1 MNNGMKILYSAVAV
15 ALCAASA
22 SSSALE
28 LDQIKQAGE
37 IRIAINEGLP
47 MFSFLGADLQ
57 PDGSDIAAA
66 KLLAKDLGVKLKLVS
81 VSTAARIPTIQ
92 TGKADITV
100 AALSITPER
109 SKVVDFSVPYSMI
122 EITVAAPKDVKI
134 TGYKDLKGVTIGLT
148 RATVNDADIS
158 KNAPDANIR
167 RYEDDATL
175 VTAAVSHQVKAVS
188 SNPAIMGEINKKL
201 TQTPYETKFV
211 QREFELGIALPKN
224 NPKLK
229 AWLDQWVRTN
239 LKNGKLNDIYKQYHE
254 GRGLSENVLKGG
266 NAG

>member
-1 MNNGMKILYSAVAV
+1 MNNSRAKILSAAAAL
-15 ALCAASA
+15 ALCVVAT
-22 SSSALE
+22 SSSARD
-28 LDQIKQAGE
+28 LDEIKQSGE

-47 MFSFLGADLQ
+47 MFSYLGADMQ
-57 PDGSDIAAA
+57 PEGSDIAAA
-66 KLLAKDLGVKLKLVS
+66 KLIAEDLGVKLKMVS

-109 SKVVDFSVPYSMI
+109 QQVVDFSIPYSMI
-122 EITVAAPKDVKI
+122 EITVAGPKDVKI
-134 TGYKDLKGVTIGLT
+134 TGYQDLKGMALGVT

-188 SNPAIMGEINKKL
+188 SNPAVMGEINKKL
-201 TQTPYETKFV
+201 TDNPYETKFV
-211 QREFELGIALPKN
+211 QREFELGVAIPKD

-229 AWLDQWVRTN
+229 AWLDEWARNN
-239 LKNGKLNDIYKQYHE
+239 LKNGKLDAIYKQYHE
-254 GRGLSENVLKGG
+254 GRGLSENVLK
-266 NAG
+266 AGQS

>member
-1 MNNGMKILYSAVAV
+1 MKNHGAKVLYSAVAL
-15 ALCAASA
+15 ALCVVAT
-22 SSSALE
+22 SSSARE
-28 LDQIKQAGE
+28 LDQIKQSGE

-47 MFSFLGADLQ
+47 MFSFLGPDLQ
-57 PDGSDIAAA
+57 PEGSDIAAA

-109 SKVVDFSVPYSMI
+109 AKVVDFSVPYSMI

-134 TGYKDLKGVTIGLT
+134 TGYKDLKGLTIGLT

-201 TQTPYETKFV
+201 TKNPYETKFV
-211 QREFELGIALPKN
+211 EREFELGVAIPKD

-229 AWLDQWVRTN
+229 AWIDQWVRSN
-239 LKNGKLNDIYKQYHE
+239 LKNGELNAIYKKYHE

-266 NAG
+266 QS

>member
-1 MNNGMKILYSAVAV
+1 MKILYSAVAV

-47 MFSFLGADLQ
+47 TYSFLGADLK

-109 SKVVDFSVPYSMI
+109 SKVVDFSIPYSMI
-122 EITVAAPKDVKI
+122 EITVAAPKEVKI

-148 RATVNDADIS
+148 RATTNDADIS

-175 VTAAVSHQVKAVS
+175 VTAAVSHQVKVVS

-201 TQTPYETKFV
+201 TKDPFETKFV
-211 QREFELGIALPKN
+211 EREFELGVALPKN

-239 LKNGKLNDIYKQYHE
+239 LKNGKLNDIYKQYHD
-254 GRGLSENVLKGG
+254 GRGLSENILKGG
-266 NAG
+266 A

>member
-1 MNNGMKILYSAVAV
+1 MKHVKKT
-15 ALCAASA
+15 LCAALTLGLSVVTA
-22 SSSALE
+22 QSSALG

-47 MFSFLGADLQ
+47 MFSYLGPDLQ
-57 PDGSDIAAA
+57 PEGSDIAAA
-66 KLLAKDLGVKLKLVS
+66 KLLAQDLGVKLKLVS

-92 TGKADITV
+92 TGKADVTV

-109 SKVVDFSVPYSMI
+109 SKVVDFSLPYSMI

-134 TGYKDLKGVTIGLT
+134 TNYKDLKGLAIGLT
-148 RATVNDADIS
+148 RATVNDADIT

-201 TQTPYETKFV
+201 TQNPYETKFV
-211 QREFELGIALPKN
+211 EKAFLLGVALPKN
-224 NPKLK
+224 HPKLK
-229 AWLDQWVRTN
+229 AWLDEWVRTN
-239 LKNGKLNDIYKQYHE
+239 LKNGKLDAIYKKYHD
-254 GRGLSENVLKGG
+254 GRGLSEEVLK
-266 NAG
+266 AGS